1 MSDARHGGPFDRGG
15 ADSYYRRGWDP
26 HYYEGSTYQSKRIE
40 MADMT
45 LKEIV
50 EYTEGYND
58 NEESGN
64 FKDY

>member
-1 MSDARHGGPFDRGG
+1 
-15 ADSYYRRGWDP
+15 
-26 HYYEGSTYQSKRIE
+26 
-40 MADMT
+40 MT

>member
-1 MSDARHGGPFDRGG
+1 VSDARHGGPFDRGG